1 MNLIHRKQFLPLL
14 FAWIGLGMPIGM
26 WAQQAYWV
34 YLQDKGSQ
42 TEQRIEK
49 GEISLSEAAI
59 TRRMRQGIA
68 LHSSDLPVYFPYMQ
82 RMHQRNIPIIA
93 KSRWFNAV
101 VAYLNPEALR
111 EVEKFPFVAK
121 VHPVQSLVVH
131 STAERDPFSS
141 EIKYGESETQIQMLG
156 LEKLHEKGFTGKGVR
171 IAIFD
176 GGFRE
181 AHQLKVFSSL
191 WENNKIL
198 AYQDFVRNRKDVF
211 LASSTHGTHVWSTI
225 AANINGKMVGAAVD
239 ADFVLGI
246 TELPATET
254 RAEEYHWIE
263 AMEWADSIGV
273 DIIHSSLSYSQFDSQ
288 EDSYSFEDMD
298 GNSTLVTQAADRAAS
313 KGIIVSTGAGN
324 EGNDPWRRITAPC
337 DGDSVLCIGAVNAE
351 GEIAYFSS
359 VGPSADGQVKPDVV
373 AMGQNTAIASTG
385 NTIRWGS
392 GTSYSSPIV
401 AGLAACLRQAHPNRH
416 AMDIIQA
423 IRLSGDRYASPDSLY
438 GYGIPNAS
446 LADSLLRFV
455 PDLENFVFQAP
466 DIDTVEIDTVA
477 ELDTVNFFTEK
488 PQSVFRIIADNLS
501 VKTLESQILE
511 TRIVYGEDQVFFPPA
526 ALQKSAKRVVYDI
539 SHLLPGDYHI
549 EIKTTSYEEWIKF
562 SRK

>member
-1 MNLIHRKQFLPLL
+1 MNIMLRKLILHSL
-14 FAWIGLGMPIGM
+14 FATTVLGLPELY
-26 WAQQAYWV
+26 AQQAYWV
-34 YLQDKGSQ
+34 FFQDKGPNPK
-42 TEQRIEK
+42 ERVEK
-49 GEISLSEAAI
+49 REIALSEAAI
-59 TRRMRQGIA
+59 ARRSQQGIA
-68 LHSSDLPVYFPYMQ
+68 LNSLDLPVYSPYLQ
-82 RMHQRNIPIIA
+82 TMHQRNIPVISQ
-93 KSRWFNAV
+93 SRWFNALV
-101 VAYLNPEALR
+101 VSLNPD
-111 EVEKFPFVAK
+111 EKQNLEKLPFVK
-121 VHPVQSLVVH
+121 KIHPVQPLLVL
-131 STAERDPFSS
+131 STSKKHPPITET
-141 EIKYGESETQIQMLG
+141 KYGESETQIHMLG
-156 LEKLHEKGFTGKGVR
+156 LEQLHEKGFTGKGVR

-198 AYQDFVRNRKDVF
+198 AYRDFVRDRKDVF
-211 LASSTHGTHVWSTI
+211 SASSTHGTHVWSTI
-225 AANINGKMVGAAVD
+225 AANIEGKMVGAAVD
-239 ADFVLGI
+239 ADFILGI

-273 DIIHSSLSYSQFDSQ
+273 DIIHSSLSYSEFDSR

-298 GNSTLVTQAADRAAS
+298 GNSTLVTRAADRAAS

-359 VGPSADGQVKPDVV
+359 VGPSSDGQVKPDVV

-423 IRLSGDRYASPDSLY
+423 IRLSGDRYSSPDSLY

-455 PDLENFVFQAP
+455 PDLENFVFQGP
-466 DIDTVEIDTVA
+466 EVNRVEVDTVA
-477 ELDTVNFFTEK
+477 VPDTLNFFTDK
-488 PQSVFRIIADNLS
+488 PRSVFRIIANNLS
-501 VKTLESQILE
+501 IKTVESQILD
-511 TRIVYGEDQVFFPPA
+511 TRIIYGEDQVFFPPA
-526 ALQKSAKRVVYDI
+526 AIQKSDKRVVYDI

-549 EIKTTSYEEWIKF
+549 EIQTTSYEEWIKF